1 MTSVIRLHGDSPS
14 DVQDAAD
21 RLRRGQ
27 IGGVPTETVYG
38 LAGSAFQPTA
48 VARIF
53 EAKQRPSFDPL
64 IVHVLWGAD
73 AVGHEEVSV
82 HAVADVDSARW
93 AKPLMDAFWPGP
105 LTLVLPRR
113 SQVPDL
119 VTSGLDTVAVRAPA
133 HATMKALIRLSGQ
146 PLAAPSANPFGYV
159 SPTTA
164 QHVAALLG
172 DRIDFVVDGGP
183 CAVGVE
189 STIVAQ
195 EDGRLVVLRHGGI
208 PMETLAQVVGP
219 LVDGV
224 RVLERPLVPGQLAR
238 HYATRTP
245 LVLVPGPQRVLA
257 ERRALVVV
265 SGEPPQ
271 QDLQGGGYER
281 VVALS
286 SDGVL
291 VQAAARLFEVLRA
304 LDELGLDRIDVVG
317 CQEVGLGRA
326 IMDRLRR
333 AAAVES
339 GR

>member
-1 MTSVIRLHGDSPS
+1 VNSVLLLRGDSPP

-38 LAGSAFQPTA
+38 LAGSALQPVA

-64 IVHVLWGAD
+64 IVHVLWDAD
-73 AVGHEEVSV
+73 AVGHDEVSV
-82 HAVADVDSARW
+82 HAVADVDAAPW

-113 SQVPDL
+113 QHIPDL
-119 VTSGLDTVAVRAPA
+119 VTSGLETVAVRAPA
-133 HATMKALIRLSGQ
+133 HPTMKALIRLSGQ

-164 QHVAALLG
+164 QHVAAQLG
-172 DRIDFVVDGGP
+172 ERIDFVVDGGP

-189 STIVAQ
+189 STIVA
-195 EDGRLVVLRHGGI
+195 EEEGRLVVLRHGGI

-245 LVLVPGPQRVLA
+245 LVLVPEPQVVPS

-265 SGEPPQ
+265 SGAPSTAV
-271 QDLQGGGYER
+271 LQGGGYEH
-281 VVALS
+281 VLALS
-286 SDGVL
+286 PDGDL

-304 LDELGLDRIDVVG
+304 LDELGLGRIDVVG

-339 GR
+339 GH